1 MMLIESDK
9 AFKLVHQRCNCLVPL
24 IMNCGTGD
32 ETAESRLR
40 SAFYKFMITTCS
52 EFHPG
57 YDDNDIITNLD
68 DALSMLDHKLTDTEE
83 PDKSKVDHFVV
94 DEGGS
99 PFLEVSISVYGAPVL
114 SGRFSVPS
122 MRALHAKRV
131 LQLKPA
137 SSQQA

>member
-1 MMLIESDK
+1 MMHLESDFG
-9 AFKLVHQRCNCLVPL
+9 FKLVHQRCNCLIPL

-40 SAFYKFMITTCS
+40 SAFYKFMITSCS
-52 EFHPG
+52 EIHPG
-57 YDDNDIITNLD
+57 YDDTDIITNLD
-68 DALSMLDHKLTDTEE
+68 DALSMLDHKLIDTEE
-83 PDKSKVDHFVV
+83 PDKGKVDHFVV

-99 PFLEVSISVYGAPVL
+99 PFLEVSISIYGAPVL

>member
-1 MMLIESDK
+1 MILLESDK

-24 IMNCGTGD
+24 IAACGTGSD
-32 ETAESRLR
+32 LATSRLR

-52 EFHPG
+52 EYHQG

-68 DALSMLDHKLTDTEE
+68 DALSMLDHKLNNTD
-83 PDKSKVDHFVV
+83 PDKCKVDHFVV

-99 PFLEVSISVYGAPVL
+99 PFLEVSISICDAQIL
-114 SGRFSVPS
+114 SGRFSVPT

-131 LQLKPA
+131 CQLKPTKEHN
-137 SSQQA
+137 Q